1 VHGLVKTGA
10 CSIIKICNDLRLLS
24 SGPHGG
30 IGEIILPAMQAGSSI
45 MPGKINPVILEN
57 SIQVCEL
64 VKGFDVIISNLAAS
78 GNLELNA
85 FTPLIAHLFLK
96 SLEMLRDVI
105 ANLAEKCITGIEA
118 NVDRCKTN
126 LVNSSA
132 IAASLIN
139 IFGYEM
145 IAKIVKEAEEKNMLF
160 VELLKQK
167 KLLGE
172 NELYGL
178 LAREMGV
185 HDEKRTEF

>member
-1 VHGLVKTGA
+1 M
-10 CSIIKICNDLRLLS
+10 S

-57 SIQVCEL
+57 AIQVCEL
-64 VKGFDVIISNLAAS
+64 IKGYDVIISNLVSS

-105 ANLAEKCITGIEA
+105 MNLAEKCVAGIQA
-118 NVDRCKTN
+118 NVERCKSN
-126 LVNSSA
+126 LINSSA
-132 IAASLIN
+132 VAASLIN
-139 IFGYEM
+139 IFGYET
-145 IAKIVKEAEEKNMLF
+145 IAKIVKEAEEKNIMF

-172 NELYGL
+172 KELLGL

-185 HDEKRTEF
+185 NSAERT